1 MFLSL
6 FQIHDLFSNH
16 SWTDDNT
23 ISSGHQASMLENWTT
38 DYTGVLTNLAIYIMY
53 TFWMSILATTLPVP
67 SGVLVPTFKIGAA
80 FGRIVGESMNIWF
93 PGGFHYDDLAFKHN
107 IVPGGYATVGAA
119 AFAGAVTHTISI
131 SIIVF
136 EMTGQITHAIPMLI
150 SVLISNAIAALLQPS
165 FFDSIIMIKK
175 LPYLPD
181 ILPSSSKAYNV
192 FVEDFMLR
200 DIKFIWFG
208 MTYKELRQVLKDG
221 RHLRGFPLVDAPD
234 SMILLGSI
242 PRTEL
247 ISAIE
252 VLIGRHRRHQVAMQ
266 RYGAKLK
273 ARALEEQKMIQKRI
287 DEAEK
292 ARKEKEEAEK
302 KNVLEVATPKG
313 RRPSRFE
320 VTTIEGGGDSV
331 PSQERRPSF
340 LESMGIDPDS
350 PAMKALIQ
358 LNSKPKKSIL
368 KKSQSATIHAF
379 RKY

>member
-1 MFLSL
+1 
-6 FQIHDLFSNH
+6 
-16 SWTDDNT
+16 
-23 ISSGHQASMLENWTT
+23 MLENWTT
-38 DYTGVLTNLAIYIMY
+38 DHTDVLTNLAIYIMY

-93 PGGFHYDDLAFKHN
+93 PAGFHYEDLAFKHN

-192 FVEDFMLR
+192 YVEDFMLR
-200 DIKFIWFG
+200 DVKFIWYG

-221 RHLRGFPLVDAPD
+221 RNLRGFPLVDSPD

-247 ISAIE
+247 IGAIE
-252 VLIGRHRRHQVAMQ
+252 SLIGRHRRHQVAMQ

-273 ARALEEQKMIQKRI
+273 QKALEEQRMIQKRI

-292 ARKEKEEAEK
+292 ARKLAAAMAAEEEEK
-302 KNVLEVATPKG
+302 KLTSNTLDTATPNKG

-320 VTTIEGGGDSV
+320 VTTIAKTGEGSAQ
-331 PSQERRPSF
+331 QERRPSF

-358 LNSKPKKSIL
+358 LNAKPKKSIL
-368 KKSQSATIHAF
+368 KKSHSATIHAF
-379 RKY
+379 RNFALDFCVRIS